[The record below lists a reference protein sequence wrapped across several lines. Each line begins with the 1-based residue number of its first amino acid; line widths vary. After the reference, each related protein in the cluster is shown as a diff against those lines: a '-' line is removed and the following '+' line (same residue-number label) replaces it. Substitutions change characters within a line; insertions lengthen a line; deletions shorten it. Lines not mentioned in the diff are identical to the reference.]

1 MLEIH
6 LDTTPRG
13 LGGAQIFISYK
24 FQVRLMLL
32 GAFKHFTQNLYIKAN
47 IYLCILRNGF
57 FIFSSISSSCCVTS
71 SFQIDFEDVI
81 AEPEGTHSFDGIW
94 KASFTT
100 FTVTKYWFYRL
111 LSALFGIPMA
121 LIWGIY
127 FAISCTS
134 VQLYRALRVSWLRFS
149 ASAVSIPSTSTPSV
163 TRYLRLLAKYSAIS
177 ASTCRKKYKWRFKDR
192 RIYDSFFPFN
202 FLSANFKL
210 LVQQQH
216 MNEFPGSEQRYHSL
230 SFHNYYFPPLF
241 HLCWGLSGLLKPI

>member
-1 MLEIH
+1 MGFLFF
-6 LDTTPRG
+6 L
-13 LGGAQIFISYK
+13 L
-24 FQVRLMLL
+24 FQAHVVSLLLFRLILKMWL
-32 GAFKHFTQNLYIKAN
+32 QNQKEHTV
-47 IYLCILRNGF
+47 
-57 FIFSSISSSCCVTS
+57 ST
-71 SFQIDFEDVI
+71 
-81 AEPEGTHSFDGIW
+81 
-94 KASFTT
+94 ASGRPASPPSLWQSTG
-100 FTVTKYWFYRL
+100 FTVCCLPSLASQWHSSGASTLPFSL
-111 LSALFGIPMA
+111 
-121 LIWGIY
+121 
-127 FAISCTS
+127 SCTS
-134 VQLYRALRVSWLRFS
+134 GQLYRALRVSWLRFS

-216 MNEFPGSEQRYHSL
+216 MNEFPGSEQRYHSF